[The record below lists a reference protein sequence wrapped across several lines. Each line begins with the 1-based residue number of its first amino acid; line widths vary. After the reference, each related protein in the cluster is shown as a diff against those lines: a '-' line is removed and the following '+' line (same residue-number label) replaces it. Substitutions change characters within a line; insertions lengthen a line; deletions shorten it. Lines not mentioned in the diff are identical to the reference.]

1 MLELTLPFLLEI
13 TYKIK
18 AAEVG
23 ESWKRKAIEMF
34 QSDPD
39 YFDAGKIEVC
49 YIEGCLVA
57 KAFFLNLILAM
68 QINNKT
74 LLPKI

>member
-23 ESWKRKAIEMF
+23 ESWKRKAMEMF

-39 YFDAGKIEVC
+39 YFDAGKIDVC

-57 KAFFLNLILAM
+57 KAFFFSI
-68 QINNKT
+68 
-74 LLPKI
+74 